1 MKQYIEIDGQ
11 KYRCNVCW
19 NAVAMY
25 LKEKGL
31 DDISDFGSIGKMS
44 ASDALIMMYWSLYY
58 GEDSEGRE
66 LPFANSQKLG
76 NALGAGHI
84 KQFLEIFSQ
93 QMISQL
99 PKTED
104 SNPPE
109 EQKKKKFFFLK

>member
-11 KYRCNVCW
+11 KYRCLVCW

-31 DDISDFGSIGKMS
+31 EDLSDFGAVGKMS

-76 NALGAGHI
+76 NVLGISHI
-84 KQFLEIFSQ
+84 QQFSKIFLE
-93 QMISQL
+93 QMTSQL
-99 PKTED
+99 PKTGEED
-104 SNPPE
+104 EKPV
-109 EQKKKKFFFLK
+109 KKKNFFFLK